1 MLVLIKAALMRKIRK
16 VCCRLF
22 IRGSRILS
30 CSKQF
35 NTPRS
40 ISSAHRLNGVGILM
54 LLLPLTA
61 MNLTG
66 CSDRDKNTSKIL
78 VRVNGGE
85 ITAHQLEAELSRAG
99 AAQDGSGTLA
109 PAARKQ
115 ALDALID
122 RQILLGEAERNKV
135 DRDPKVVQ
143 TIERYKTQAI
153 VQAYLES
160 EAGTTVKPSKEDVDN
175 YFRSHPELFAH
186 RKLLDISQLSIA
198 SQDFSQSL
206 KAVMDAGTSLDQ
218 VEAWLTAHKIAYVK
232 NAVSYSSADLPAEVL
247 SKLQNLGKNHLFV
260 LKDGEQNLLC
270 ALTDLVD
277 SPIPAAQAATQ
288 IERFLLNKK
297 MQEVAATEIARL
309 RPLAKLDYADK
320 ADSES
325 IEEESHPVT
334 ALNKK

>member
-1 MLVLIKAALMRKIRK
+1 MN
-16 VCCRLF
+16 
-22 IRGSRILS
+22 

-35 NTPRS
+35 NATRN
-40 ISSAHRLNGVGILM
+40 ISSAHRINGVGILM
-54 LLLPLTA
+54 LLLPLAA
-61 MNLTG
+61 MGLSG

-85 ITAHQLEAELSRAG
+85 ITAHQLDAELASAG
-99 AAQDGSGTLA
+99 TAQDGGGTA
-109 PAARKQ
+109 AAVGPTARKQ
-115 ALDALID
+115 ALEALID
-122 RQILLGEAERNKV
+122 RKILLGEAERNKV

-143 TIERYKTQAI
+143 TIERYKTQTI

-160 EAGTTVKPSKEDVDN
+160 EAGTTVRPSKEDIDN

-186 RKLLDISQLSIA
+186 RKVLDISQLSIA

-206 KAVMDAGTSLDQ
+206 KAVMDAGTSLSQ

-232 NAVSYSSADLPAEVL
+232 NAVSYTNADLPAEVF
-247 SKLQNLGKNHLFV
+247 SKLQNLGGNHLFV
-260 LKDGEQNLLC
+260 LKDGERDLLC

-277 SPIPAAQAATQ
+277 SPIPASQAASQ

-309 RPLAKLDYADK
+309 RPLAKLDYVDK
-320 ADSES
+320 NDSEN
-325 IEEESHPVT
+325 IEEKLHPVT